1 LTFNRQK
8 LIHETKKRG
17 WGEQKRA
24 RDSGH
29 LVCGFV
35 QGARRNLFG
44 GIDARRHDMFLARVL
59 GSIVSTIKHPDY
71 NSTKLM
77 IVQPITPDGEN
88 DGASAVAVDS
98 VGVGKG
104 ETVLV
109 LRLGAAAALV
119 LNVTLPAVRSVI
131 VGVVDHIEITNAEP
145 DPRVAT
151 HEAKKVNAA

>member
-1 LTFNRQK
+1 
-8 LIHETKKRG
+8 
-17 WGEQKRA
+17 
-24 RDSGH
+24 
-29 LVCGFV
+29 
-35 QGARRNLFG
+35 
-44 GIDARRHDMFLARVL
+44 MFLARVL